1 MTILRSGT
9 TKKYSDNW
17 AAAFGKPKKKKTDKK
32 SEAKASGKKS
42 KDKKKSKKKK

>member
-17 AAAFGKPKKKKTDKK
+17 SSAFGEKKKKVTKK
-32 SEAKASGKKS
+32 KTAA
-42 KDKKKSKKKK
+42 KSKKVKQKKSPTKK